1 MASKLTKKKEAE
13 ILKKYRV
20 PKTATHEEVKRI
32 SRNKTAAL
40 WRARNPDKVRAAA
53 KAYNEKRQKA
63 AEEGGQQFEGK
74 PREGAKI
81 QPLSDGPQLMY
92 DALSY
97 GSKVSD
103 GVRAAWQEAVA
114 NGRKVVGLIKD
125 FEGEILGP
133 YLTITGFTQ
142 AIQSVYGEGI
152 KLQMQTEI
160 PGAKEAK
167 KKDKK
172 ATVQQYRDYPMVTS
186 AFSDDGVV
194 VYITVTCEMM
204 AKK

>member
-1 MASKLTKKKEAE
+1 MAKLTKKKEAE
-13 ILKKYRV
+13 ILKRYRV
-20 PKTATHEEVKRI
+20 PKTATPEEAKKI
-32 SRNKTAAL
+32 NRNKTAAL
-40 WRARNPDKVRAAA
+40 WRARNPEKVRAAA

-63 AEEGGQQFEGK
+63 AEVGEEQFEGK

-81 QPLSDGPQLMY
+81 QPLSNGPQLMY

-103 GVRAAWQEAVA
+103 GVRAAWLEAEA
-114 NGRKVVGLIKD
+114 NNRQVIGLIKD
-125 FEGEILGP
+125 FTGDILGP
-133 YLTITGFTQ
+133 YLTLTGFTQ

-152 KLQMQTEI
+152 RLQMQTEI

-172 ATVQQYRDYPMVTS
+172 ATVQQYRDYPMITS
-186 AFSDDGVV
+186 AFSDDGVT